1 MCNIE
6 DPISDFLIFIL
17 FYFEG
22 VMISPSLTLL
32 IFSPS
37 FPLFL
42 YFIYSVYP
50 FLFSKFGF
58 VSSLMYLYLVVT
70 KVLTCSELSEE
81 LKWGVKTSN
90 T

>member
-81 LKWGVKTSN
+81 LK
-90 T
+90 